1 MILLNL
7 FSKKSKR
14 KGDLHKMIRKNF
26 LLLLT
31 ACLCLFIVPTYA
43 ENNSK
48 GISDHKEYL
57 KGPYPDGIA
66 VTKDCL
72 SCHEDAGEE
81 ILESAH
87 WLWKGPTPFIAGYE
101 GRNDLGKKNLINNF

>member
-1 MILLNL
+1 M
-7 FSKKSKR
+7 FFQKKEKR
-14 KGDLHKMIRKNF
+14 KGDLHKMIQKNHLF
-26 LLLLT
+26 LLT
-31 ACLCLFIVPTYA
+31 VFLCLFTVPANA
-43 ENNSK
+43 EDHSK
-48 GISDHKEYL
+48 GIPDHKQYL

-72 SCHEDAGEE
+72 GCHEDAGEE

-101 GRNDLGKKNLINNF
+101 DRNDIGKKNLINNF